1 MFGEGAQTI
10 TEVLNN
16 KQKQVANIAGDR
28 QNTTPMA
35 SMVSAESKESAVNFQ
50 ESLSIRIRSCLAP
63 GSEINLILQILIGAL
78 RSLGDLDLDNF
89 PKKIRFNWPSAM
101 FPGMASSKNGAFSL
115 EKYSLGGLS
124 TQIERSCVHMALL
137 WNQQFFGSPRA
148 QFVPRRQ
155 AHGDRQSRGPLGYT

>member
-63 GSEINLILQILIGAL
+63 GSEV
-78 RSLGDLDLDNF
+78 RSISF
-89 PKKIRFNWPSAM
+89 C
-101 FPGMASSKNGAFSL
+101 
-115 EKYSLGGLS
+115 KY
-124 TQIERSCVHMALL
+124 
-137 WNQQFFGSPRA
+137 
-148 QFVPRRQ
+148 
-155 AHGDRQSRGPLGYT
+155 